1 MLDLDFRLTP
11 NCCESTGT
19 HFASLEFPNP
29 IIDNRFSQNISNS
42 TEYKK
47 WCSTSDDDDRS
58 ILPAYQVSLS
68 RAYSYQSIRSSGR
81 KLRSSWQSASGS
93 NAMAVMQCHSVVRL
107 VVRASE
113 AGNAGP
119 YTATLYYPLVPR
131 PHWRF
136 RTIGCPATARNRH
149 CGQASLLAQP
159 EIGTVW
165 T

>member
-1 MLDLDFRLTP
+1 MTMIEAFCLHTRFHHPELTP
-11 NCCESTGT
+11 TRVSDHQEGNSG
-19 HFASLEFPNP
+19 LVG
-29 IIDNRFSQNISNS
+29 NR
-42 TEYKK
+42 
-47 WCSTSDDDDRS
+47 
-58 ILPAYQVSLS
+58 PV
-68 RAYSYQSIRSSGR
+68 
-81 KLRSSWQSASGS
+81 
-93 NAMAVMQCHSVVRL
+93 AVMQCHSVVRL